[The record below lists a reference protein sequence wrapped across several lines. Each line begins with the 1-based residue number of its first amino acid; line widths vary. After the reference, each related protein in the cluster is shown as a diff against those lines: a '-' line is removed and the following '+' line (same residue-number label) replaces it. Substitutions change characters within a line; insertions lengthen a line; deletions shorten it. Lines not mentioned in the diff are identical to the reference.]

1 MKRLTAVIAGLLLA
15 TTAAASEPEATPGL
29 MGLSFHTYEPTGV
42 ERIMEQQVQAPVRK
56 GELSEALYI
65 KTQER
70 LANSFDQPIP
80 ERIAE
85 PSSD

>member
-1 MKRLTAVIAGLLLA
+1 MKVLKVMMSGLLVA
-15 TTAAASEPEATPGL
+15 TGAVAAEPEVTEGL
-29 MGLSFHTYEPTGV
+29 MGLSFQTYETTGV
-42 ERIMEQQVQAPVRK
+42 VRIMEEQAKAPVRK

-70 LANSFDQPIP
+70 LTNTFDQPIP

-85 PSSD
+85 SSRD